1 MINQDY
7 LQHDAEI
14 LCGAHDGN
22 LVTMDEGHGGQK
34 NEKIKVKFPWIA
46 SVPSNH
52 LSDGLVNTGI
62 QWLHAFTQNRWD
74 FANYSLKTKSKSKS
88 FKFTRLGYEKKYKSV
103 S

>member
-34 NEKIKVKFPWIA
+34 NEKIKVKFPLIA

-62 QWLHAFTQNRWD
+62 HCH
-74 FANYSLKTKSKSKS
+74 SC
-88 FKFTRLGYEKKYKSV
+88 RLSHKIDEILLITL
-103 S
+103 

>member
-34 NEKIKVKFPWIA
+34 NEKIKVKFP
-46 SVPSNH
+46 
-52 LSDGLVNTGI
+52 
-62 QWLHAFTQNRWD
+62 
-74 FANYSLKTKSKSKS
+74 
-88 FKFTRLGYEKKYKSV
+88 
-103 S
+103 

>member
-62 QWLHAFTQNRWD
+62 QWLQDFTQNRWD
-74 FANYSLKTKSKSKS
+74 FANYS
-88 FKFTRLGYEKKYKSV
+88 
-103 S
+103 